1 MYGMVQGVSLILF
14 VSTVAVVKKPESTVN
29 AEYASSL
36 HFNFPL
42 FVEESP
48 HI

>member
-1 MYGMVQGVSLILF
+1 MYGMVQGVSLILS
-14 VSTVAVVKKPESTVN
+14 VNTVAVVKKPESAVN

-36 HFNFPL
+36 HFNLPL

-48 HI
+48 NV